1 MKTPG
6 MHIFV
11 AGVNHSTTPIEIRE
25 KLAVITS
32 QISNALD
39 MLGDYVRQGLIL
51 STCNRTEIYSVGKR
65 DPISQT
71 GNIDFFKKWSKLT
84 ETDLLP
90 YFYFYQG
97 EAAVKHLF
105 RIAAGLDS
113 MIIGEFEILG
123 QVKQS
128 LEEAEKAG
136 LVDLPLRNLF
146 IHALQVGR
154 RVRERTDISKNALS
168 VSSVAVDLAVKA
180 IGDLNNRKAL
190 IIGTGEAGWLVAKA
204 LRERGIS
211 QITVASRS
219 QDNASGLAT
228 ALQGKAVNISN
239 LSEELG
245 ICDIVISCTGAPHII
260 LDHQAVEHAMNV
272 RSHRPLVLI
281 DIAVPRDI
289 APEARQIR
297 NIFLY
302 DIDDLIHLS
311 ELNRRQREK
320 EVHSATKIIEAEVER
335 FDSWW
340 QATEV
345 KPIISRLTNK
355 AEAIRKRQLELTL
368 KRLPPFSPE
377 ELPRLEAMTK
387 SIVQKI
393 LHDPIQ
399 CLKKNTTDNDDYISL
414 VNELFHL
421 DKE

>member
-1 MKTPG
+1 
-6 MHIFV
+6 
-11 AGVNHSTTPIEIRE
+11 
-25 KLAVITS
+25 
-32 QISNALD
+32 LD
-39 MLGDYVRQGLIL
+39 
-51 STCNRTEIYSVGKR
+51 
-65 DPISQT
+65 
-71 GNIDFFKKWSKLT
+71 
-84 ETDLLP
+84 
-90 YFYFYQG
+90 
-97 EAAVKHLF
+97 
-105 RIAAGLDS
+105 
-113 MIIGEFEILG
+113 
-123 QVKQS
+123 
-128 LEEAEKAG
+128 
-136 LVDLPLRNLF
+136 
-146 IHALQVGR
+146 
-154 RVRERTDISKNALS
+154 
-168 VSSVAVDLAVKA
+168 
-180 IGDLNNRKAL
+180 
-190 IIGTGEAGWLVAKA
+190 
-204 LRERGIS
+204 
-211 QITVASRS
+211 
-219 QDNASGLAT
+219 T